1 MRKIGF
7 IFECGRQGPDEKVC
21 RHSVNMIN
29 TEIEFIPKTLDNKK
43 NLIANCGLT
52 TKILLK
58 SCEKVIIIWDLFPA
72 WRENKGKPC
81 LHQDR
86 INIFSEL
93 KANGVSEDKVE
104 LVCIQEELE
113 AWLIADERALK
124 EFIQEQIHPHP
135 VGKVKKSSK
144 PDRVRN
150 PKTLLTKI
158 FNQEIGNSRKYI
170 DYQDAERIIKKL
182 QNLKRLDK
190 SESFKRFKDKLK

>member
-21 RHSVNMIN
+21 KHLVNMID

-52 TKILLK
+52 AKILLK

-113 AWLIADERALK
+113 AWLIADKRALK
-124 EFIQEQIHPHP
+124 EFIKEQIHPHP
-135 VGKVKKSSK
+135 VGQIKKSSK
-144 PDRVRN
+144 PDKVKN

-158 FNQEIGNSRKYI
+158 FNKEIGNSRKYI
-170 DYQDAERIIKKL
+170 DYQDAEKIIKKL